1 MFFLIEVIAEE
12 ANQHDLKSG
21 PWENKKAMYHKD
33 LQLVVMRL

>member
-21 PWENKKAMYHKD
+21 PWGKQESH
-33 LQLVVMRL
+33 VP